1 MQVYFLK
8 KHLEFV
14 VKQDYLNRHSCCQST
29 VILKN
34 VPLLSKVFNNALKLS
49 HKDTKVNIKVGP
61 STLQITCAEK
71 TKVNFYR
78 ALGE

>member
-1 MQVYFLK
+1 
-8 KHLEFV
+8 
-14 VKQDYLNRHSCCQST
+14 
-29 VILKN
+29 
-34 VPLLSKVFNNALKLS
+34 VFNNALKLS